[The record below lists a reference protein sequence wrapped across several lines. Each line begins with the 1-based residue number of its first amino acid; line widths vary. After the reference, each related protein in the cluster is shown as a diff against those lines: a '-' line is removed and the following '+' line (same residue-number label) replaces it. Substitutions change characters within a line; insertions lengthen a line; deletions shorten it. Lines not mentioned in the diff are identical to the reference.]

1 MCACLYACARV
12 CGCVLI
18 PKTHHISDADM
29 IFFIF
34 FSWMDPIRHFV
45 RMFQV
50 FDEKKKMIVV
60 IRNKNYFFIKGE
72 KDLIFF
78 QNIE

>member
-1 MCACLYACARV
+1 
-12 CGCVLI
+12 
-18 PKTHHISDADM
+18 
-29 IFFIF
+29 
-34 FSWMDPIRHFV
+34 MDPIRHFV